1 MNGKSI
7 NDDEDPFMEIRMIYY
22 LHRITDF
29 NLVNSPP
36 LSSFDILKMT
46 TVNAARVC
54 YFEGVIGA
62 LKPGMKADLLLV
74 DLDRIMGNP
83 WVSPSINIAD
93 SLICRGK
100 GADVNTVM
108 VNSNIII
115 ENHKFYNINVDS
127 VYDEVR
133 EQVKKGID
141 AKQKEL
147 AEMSQKLKPYYQ
159 SWFNQWPIPE
169 LVSFYKM
176 NSQL

>member
-1 MNGKSI
+1 M
-7 NDDEDPFMEIRMIYY
+7 
-22 LHRITDF
+22 
-29 NLVNSPP
+29 
-36 LSSFDILKMT
+36 
-46 TVNAARVC
+46 
-54 YFEGVIGA
+54 
-62 LKPGMKADLLLV
+62 
-74 DLDRIMGNP
+74 
-83 WVSPSINIAD
+83 
-93 SLICRGK
+93 
-100 GADVNTVM
+100 NTVM

-159 SWFNQWPIPE
+159 SCFNQWPIPE